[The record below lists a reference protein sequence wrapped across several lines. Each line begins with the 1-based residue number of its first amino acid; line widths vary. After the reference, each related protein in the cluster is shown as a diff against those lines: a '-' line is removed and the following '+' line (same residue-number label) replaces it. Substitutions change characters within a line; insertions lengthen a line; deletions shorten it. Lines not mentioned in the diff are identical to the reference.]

1 MRIHHQAIAVAALIL
16 VGFGVKTFFFSVRT
30 AEADHAVIKGTGID
44 VSSLQ
49 HDKKLP
55 LQNVRDLSFVFVDG
69 D

>member
-1 MRIHHQAIAVAALIL
+1 MRVHHQAIAVAVLIL

-44 VSSLQ
+44 VSSIR
-49 HDKKLP
+49 HKKLP

>member
-1 MRIHHQAIAVAALIL
+1 MRVHHQAIAVAALIL
-16 VGFGVKTFFFSVRT
+16 IGFGVKMFFFSVRT

-44 VSSLQ
+44 FSSIQ
-49 HDKKLP
+49 HKKLP